1 MAKNPYE
8 KHMKGQGARIKQQL
22 ETIRSQQLEI
32 YQKNKIIEA
41 FKIKNEFIYHAGR
54 ETMHVR
60 IGSVEHK
67 WIPGPAYFAAT
78 IKHIRNAKLDEK
90 YNILLTHCFTNLSLV
105 D

>member
-1 MAKNPYE
+1 MVLVSDQEMEQAVRTILQE
-8 KHMKGQGARIKQQL
+8 TGQVAELSGAAS
-22 ETIRSQQLEI
+22 TAA
-32 YQKNKIIEA
+32 A